1 MGKGKSNLLLFPLFF
16 FPLSKSTLIQYLCF
30 IPEINIKTMIIV
42 ISPAKLLHDRCPIH
56 FEKSTEIDFLPEAE
70 KIISVMKKKKP
81 DQLAKLMSISPKLA
95 ELNFQRFQA
104 WSPTFTPENSWQSVL
119 MFNGDVYQGLKAETF
134 TESEFEIAQ
143 QKLRILSGVYG
154 LLKPLDLIQPYRLEM
169 GTNVS
174 VARKKNLYDFW
185 KTKITAKLN
194 DELSVN
200 NQKILINLASNEY
213 FSAIDTKKLK
223 IRIITPSFKEN
234 KNVKYQMVSFFA
246 KRARG
251 LMSRF
256 IIQNNISDP
265 EELKAF
271 DWEGYYFNNQLSG
284 ENDWVFTR

>member
-1 MGKGKSNLLLFPLFF
+1 
-16 FPLSKSTLIQYLCF
+16 
-30 IPEINIKTMIIV
+30 MIIV
-42 ISPAKLLHDRCPIH
+42 ISPAKSLYDHCPIH
-56 FEKSTEIDFLPEAE
+56 IEKYTEMDFLPEAE
-70 KIISVMKKKKP
+70 KIVSVMKKKKP
-81 DQLAKLMSISPKLA
+81 GQLAKLMSISPKLA

-104 WSPTFTPENSWQSVL
+104 WAPTFTPENSWQSVL

-185 KTKITAKLN
+185 KAKITAKLN

-223 IRIITPSFKEN
+223 ARIITPSFKEN
-234 KNVKYQMVSFFA
+234 KNGKYQMVSFFA

>member
-1 MGKGKSNLLLFPLFF
+1 
-16 FPLSKSTLIQYLCF
+16 
-30 IPEINIKTMIIV
+30 MIIV
-42 ISPAKLLHDRCPIH
+42 ISPAKSLYDHCPIH
-56 FEKSTEIDFLPEAE
+56 IEKYTEIDFLPEAE

-104 WSPTFTPENSWQSVL
+104 WSPTFTPDNSWQSVL

-169 GTNVS
+169 GTSVS

-185 KTKITAKLN
+185 ETKITAKLN
-194 DELSVN
+194 DELSLN
-200 NQKILINLASNEY
+200 DQKILINLASNEY

-223 IRIITPSFKEN
+223 ARIITPSFKEN
-234 KNVKYQMVSFFA
+234 KNGKYQMVSFFA

-284 ENDWVFTR
+284 ENDWIFTR